1 MALIQVT
8 GRIGSINAS
17 NTVFI
22 LWEKVELKNG
32 STMNRMWK
40 LWGDASLG
48 LGEGDYLTVRGEYS
62 SSPEVGMDGLVKTYT
77 NAKGQVVSNY
87 DLMINFPE
95 IMELKPSATK
105 TFESAG
111 IDGDDARKYG
121 GSYGHL
127 KTDDSPF

>member
-22 LWEKVELKNG
+22 IWEKVELKNG
-32 STMNRMWK
+32 STINRMWK

-48 LGEGDYLTVRGEYS
+48 LGEGDYLTVRGEWS
-62 SSPEVGMDGLVKTYT
+62 ASPEIDINGEVKTFT
-77 NAKGQVVSNY
+77 NSKGQVLTNY
-87 DLMINFPE
+87 DWMINNPE
-95 IMELKPSATK
+95 ILELKPSATK

-111 IDGDDARKYG
+111 IDADDARKYG

-127 KTDDSPF
+127 IADDNPF

>member
-32 STMNRMWK
+32 STINRMFK
-40 LWGDASLG
+40 IWGDASLG

-62 SSPEVGMDGLVKTYT
+62 TQPETDMNGQVKTFT
-77 NAKGQVVSNY
+77 NSKGQVLTNY
-87 DLMINFPE
+87 DWMINNPE
-95 IMELKPSATK
+95 ILELKPSATK

-111 IDGDDARKYG
+111 IDQDDARKYG

-127 KTDDSPF
+127 IADDNPF